1 MERAERSPLSGLRRS
16 FLAEESQRYEGGTLV
31 LP

>member
-1 MERAERSPLSGLRRS
+1 MEQAERAPSSGLRRS
-16 FLAEESQRYEGGTLV
+16 FLAEESQRYEGGPLV